1 MNGKNGCQKS
11 GVKEASH
18 KNTLEHTILPPSN
31 RAIPSLHSGLPFEE
45 TSTLRTPVLV
55 FDVMLAPLA
64 NFKPLGLF
72 LGACHLEPVLDQ
84 ITGRFDC
91 VPGHCAGSGQL
102 LVGLALSGLRVVPD
116 AARANPASL
125 GQPPSRS

>member
-1 MNGKNGCQKS
+1 MRRHMKT
-11 GVKEASH
+11 H
-18 KNTLEHTILPPSN
+18 LNTTILPPSN
-31 RAIPSLHSGLPFEE
+31 GAIPSLHSGLPFKE
-45 TSTLRTPVLV
+45 TATLRTPVLG

-72 LGACHLEPVLDQ
+72 LGARHLKPVLDQ

-102 LVGLALSGLRVVPD
+102 LAGLALSGLRVGSN
-116 AARANPASL
+116 AARANASSL
-125 GQPPSRS
+125 RQTPSRS